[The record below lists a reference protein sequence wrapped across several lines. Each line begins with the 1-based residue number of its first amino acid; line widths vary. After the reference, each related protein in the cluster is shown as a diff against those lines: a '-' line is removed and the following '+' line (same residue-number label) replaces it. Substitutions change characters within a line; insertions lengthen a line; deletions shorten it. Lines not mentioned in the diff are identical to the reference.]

1 MYKKVT
7 MNLFFNVFLES
18 TIEGLFTLIIS
29 SYLNIRTL
37 EKDSFGEIVGSF
49 LSLYYL
55 IFSILVVVICNIWV
69 IST

>member
-49 LSLYYL
+49 LSLYCL
-55 IFSILVVVICNIWV
+55 FFSILVVVICNIWV

>member
-7 MNLFFNVFLES
+7 MNLFFNFFLES

-29 SYLNIRTL
+29 SYLNVRTL
-37 EKDSFGEIVGSF
+37 EKDSFGEIASCF
-49 LSLYYL
+49 LSLYCL
-55 IFSILVVVICNIWV
+55 IISILVVVICNIWA